1 MADRD
6 RSPPRDLLR
15 RGLDVRQLNTSTNL
29 RRRARSRRGFN
40 LVEMLLAL
48 AISAALL
55 TATMVALR
63 ASFNAYQRT
72 TEMASTHTISRL
84 AMHRMLTLI
93 RTGQEFGP
101 FPLDPLETVVE
112 SDEIQ
117 FMTGSGAVMRLVWN
131 GPGPLGDA
139 ALEDNSLYVD
149 FDGQMHLLLGGV
161 IAQYDPVGSID
172 EADRIPPFTL
182 EYESGRLLYRA
193 TINLMIEPDDNLSTD
208 IDQSG
213 MQQIHLVASAMPRS
227 AVY

>member
-1 MADRD
+1 M
-6 RSPPRDLLR
+6 
-15 RGLDVRQLNTSTNL
+15 RQLNTSTNL

-161 IAQYDPVGSID
+161 IAQYDPVGSSD